1 MGTNDGQ
8 LQFCACIA
16 YYIGDVGAK
25 ELVSYIDSKL
35 VLDVSIA
42 ADFEFT
48 QEVDISSDQ
57 TVNTVNQDVSTVIDV
72 DSFLYGDPEENGG
85 TPYAK

>member
-1 MGTNDGQ
+1 MGTNNGQ
-8 LQFCACIA
+8 LQFCARIA